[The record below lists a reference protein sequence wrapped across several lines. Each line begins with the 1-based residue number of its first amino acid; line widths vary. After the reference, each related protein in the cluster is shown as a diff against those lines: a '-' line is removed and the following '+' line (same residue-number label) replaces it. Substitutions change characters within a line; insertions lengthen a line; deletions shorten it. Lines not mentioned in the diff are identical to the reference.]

1 MSKPPADT
9 PDAGDMPEVA
19 LRVISNLY
27 ETVADGAPYEPMFFA
42 MDEVIEQLLTD
53 PHDSKTTNRWSP
65 MFAPH
70 FHRAAHVF
78 DIMSRKETATP
89 LSFVDQRHAP
99 TAVVDPEGRLVAT
112 NMGFDAIMTEPR
124 VDGLSSL
131 FATPAD
137 RTRFATLAKANRPD
151 AQAILNLVL
160 PGKDQPQSF
169 LAGQTGQLEY
179 ENGAGPSL
187 YLTLI
192 QPRWT
197 EKTGELLKQAF
208 GLTGAEVDT
217 MRLFLECGSIKGVA
231 ARRRRSIRTVRT
243 QLSRVFAQMGIS
255 GQTELALFLATLSG
269 MEPVNATLSN
279 GPVAE
284 APRSDRVVA
293 RKFAL
298 AGHAVEVY
306 EYGAPK
312 GHPVLLLQSSHPP
325 ELTVGLRRALFSAG
339 VRIIAPLKPGSGNSV
354 SINGIPGP
362 EDMTPLYAELV
373 DQLKLDKV
381 IVAGQASGGLYA
393 LSFATAYPARTH
405 AVALI
410 DTGLPFADRAEM
422 MQLHTSIRRTLVP
435 ARYIPELLYL
445 PHKLVAANFQRSA
458 RGEESVVDYFFNG
471 SPHDQ
476 ALTRTHRW
484 AYDVTRRIISYSF
497 DDTTRLVQD
506 VTRWANDW
514 TPTLSAVAAEHRLR
528 FIHGAQNTM
537 FKADKITRFVEPYP
551 NVDHRILLGGQLA
564 IFEQPETFSTAL
576 RELGSSM

>member
-1 MSKPPADT
+1 MSKPTADRSDT
-9 PDAGDMPEVA
+9 GDMPEVA

-42 MDEVIEQLLTD
+42 MDAVIEQLFTD
-53 PHDSKTTNRWSP
+53 PHDGKTTSRWSP

-99 TAVVDPEGRLVAT
+99 TAVVDPECRIIAT
-112 NMGFDAIMTEPR
+112 NMGFDAIMTEPWA
-124 VDGLSSL
+124 DGLSPL

-137 RTRFATLAKANRPD
+137 RTRFAALAKANRPD

-169 LAGQTGQLEY
+169 LAGQASQLEH
-179 ENGAGPSL
+179 ENEAGAPL

-197 EKTGELLKQAF
+197 EKTGKLLQQAF

-231 ARRRRSIRTVRT
+231 SRRRRSIRTVRT

-269 MEPVNATLSN
+269 MEPLSDTLAN
-279 GPVAE
+279 GPVAKG
-284 APRSDRVVA
+284 PRSDRLVA
-293 RKFAL
+293 HKFTL

-306 EYGAPK
+306 DYGAPN

-325 ELTVGLRRALFSAG
+325 ELTADLRRALFREG
-339 VRIIAPLKPGSGNSV
+339 LRIIAPLKPGSGNSV
-354 SINGIPGP
+354 SIPGMPGP
-362 EDMTPLYAELV
+362 EEMTQLYEELL
-373 DQLKLDKV
+373 DRLKLDKV

-393 LSFATAYPARTH
+393 LNFTKAYPARIH

-410 DTGLPFADRAEM
+410 DTGVPFADRAEM

-435 ARYIPELLYL
+435 ARYFPELLYL

-476 ALTRTHRW
+476 ALTRTDRW

-514 TPTLSAVAAEHRLR
+514 TPALSAVAAGHRLR

-551 NVDHRILLGGQLA
+551 NVDHRILAGGQLA
-564 IFEQPETFSTAL
+564 VFEQPETFSTAL
-576 RELGSSM
+576 GELGTSM